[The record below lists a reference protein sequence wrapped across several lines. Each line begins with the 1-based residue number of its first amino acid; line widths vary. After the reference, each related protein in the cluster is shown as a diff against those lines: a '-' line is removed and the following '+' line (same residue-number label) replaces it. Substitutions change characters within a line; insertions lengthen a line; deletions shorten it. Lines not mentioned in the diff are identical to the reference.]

1 MDPDVQVALRGAFA
15 TLDADGSGEIAYD
28 DLLVQLKAHGH
39 LVRSARQLKRAMSVL
54 GTADADAESI
64 SFAEFAAA
72 MASCRAKTTEEM
84 THEFLEEH
92 VMARVVLGDS
102 PMYVQLETM
111 GAGRGQVALARLV
124 DGPEVQL
131 FMFMLIIVDVVAISA
146 ELLLRATHSA
156 GVSGGGQISDS
167 CAVCERE
174 GDRRWHATVHAL
186 HSVSLGIIVAFGVQI
201 AACMLVYR
209 AFFFKEWSYVA
220 DLFIIGLSLLFELAL
235 GITEGNL
242 FLCLLGWRAVRI
254 LHGVAAAAVRGTAS
268 RRRQLRQEKRE
279 HVEETL
285 AVTAKWGGQLR
296 HALSHASVRTAPP
309 ADHPDHPDHLEKTTD
324 VTLLRKWALH
334 GHTMREAMHEL
345 HEHMATHAT
354 KVGGDAAKHGGRSE
368 KKAALAKLHSSHGV
382 ARANKE
388 AADNAMLQ
396 TPRGNS
402 RKLMV

>member
-1 MDPDVQVALRGAFA
+1 MDPDVQVALHGAFA
-15 TLDADGSGEIAYD
+15 TLDVDGSGEISYD
-28 DLLVQLKAHGH
+28 DLLGQLRAHGH

-54 GTADADAESI
+54 GTADADADSI
-64 SFAEFAAA
+64 SFAEFGAA

-84 THEFLEEH
+84 THAFLEEH
-92 VMARVVLGDS
+92 VMARVVLCDS

-111 GAGRGQVALARLV
+111 GAGRCQVRLARLV

-146 ELLLRATHSA
+146 ELLLRATHGG
-156 GVSGGGQISDS
+156 GVSGGGQSDS

-186 HSVSLGIIVAFGVQI
+186 HSVSLGIIIAFGVQI
-201 AACMLVYR
+201 GACMLVYR

-296 HALSHASVRTAPP
+296 HALGHVSVRTAPP
-309 ADHPDHPDHLEKTTD
+309 EDPDHPDHLEKTTD
-324 VTLLRKWALH
+324 ITLLRKWALH
-334 GHTMREAMHEL
+334 GHTMREAMHDL
-345 HEHMATHAT
+345 HEHMAKHAK
-354 KVGGDAAKHGGRSE
+354 KVGGDAVKHEGRSE
-368 KKAALAKLHSSHGV
+368 KKAALVKVRSSH
-382 ARANKE
+382 N
-388 AADNAMLQ
+388 AAKGEDELLQ
-396 TPRGNS
+396 KQKSDGGNG
-402 RKLMV
+402 KILV